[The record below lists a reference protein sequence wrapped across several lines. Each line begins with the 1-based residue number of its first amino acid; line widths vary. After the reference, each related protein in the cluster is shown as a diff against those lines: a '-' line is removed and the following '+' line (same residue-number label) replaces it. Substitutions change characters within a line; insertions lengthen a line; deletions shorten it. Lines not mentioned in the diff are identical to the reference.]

1 MSRGILKEI
10 FINSKNIIIMKKVLL
25 LACAAVMSL
34 AANAQDYKQS
44 VAKES
49 LSLIGKMNVLHSAAA
64 PEVDMSKVAMPKSR
78 VAVKR
83 AAHDGIY
90 GLYIMDHTDFNGVG
104 DGCDS
109 IFVEKANVTDNGV
122 TYNVKFRIPGEAYDA
137 TSQKFYNT
145 DMSFYGKYDEAEGK
159 ITCPTGQVICN
170 HFKYGEFALYSWT
183 GSTDDPDNL
192 GLDDQNPIT
201 FTVED
206 GTISLDQAG
215 FAYYMVDYS
224 NQQGKVQ
231 LWANL
236 FNIAFKP
243 ANGMMEFALY
253 NQDAPADD
261 QDPFFYYNAAV
272 AVEDFGYNVNVYGYA
287 PLGATDMTGGQSMN
301 GYGAS
306 GSIQMSIAE
315 DGKAVS
321 MPAGQY
327 VWPLFI
333 LVGSSNVTDE
343 TGQSVY
349 IHAKDGNY
357 PVADGSGFVDGE
369 LAAGNQIYFQSVAL
383 FSNLWNDD
391 GLKGYGMWTYKNTV
405 TLDEGGFSAA
415 GISDATVSPLKKA
428 SEQCYNALGQ
438 RVNANA
444 KGLIIRDGKKFFI
457 K

>member
-1 MSRGILKEI
+1 
-10 FINSKNIIIMKKVLL
+10 MKKVLL

-90 GLYIMDHTDFNGVG
+90 GLYIMDHTDYSGTG

-109 IFVEKANVTDNGV
+109 IFVEKANVTEDGV
-122 TYNVKFRIPGEAYDA
+122 ACNVKFRIPGESFDA
-137 TSQKFYNT
+137 TSKKYYNT
-145 DMSFYGKYDEAEGK
+145 DFSFYGKYDEAEGK
-159 ITCPTGQVICN
+159 ITCPTGQVICK
-170 HFKYGEFALYSWT
+170 HFKYGDFALYAWT

-192 GLDDQNPIT
+192 MIDTENPIT

-206 GTISLDQAG
+206 GSINLDQAG
-215 FAYYMVDYS
+215 FVYYMVDYS
-224 NQQGKVQ
+224 AQQGKDQ
-231 LWANL
+231 FWTHL

-253 NQDAPADD
+253 NDKAPEGD

-272 AVEDFGYNVNVYGYA
+272 AVEDFGYNVNVYGFA
-287 PLGATDMTGGQSMN
+287 PLGAMN
-301 GYGAS
+301 GGSSLNGLGVS

-327 VWPLFI
+327 VWPLFV
-333 LVGSSNVTDE
+333 LVGNSNVTE
-343 TGQSVY
+343 ESGKTVY

-391 GLKGYGMWTYKNTV
+391 GLKGWGMWIYKNTI

>member
-109 IFVEKANVTDNGV
+109 IFVEKANVTEQGV
-122 TYNVKFRIPGEAYDA
+122 TCNVKFRIPGESFDA
-137 TSQKFYNT
+137 TSKKYYNT
-145 DMSFYGKYDEAEGK
+145 DFSFYGKYDEAEGK
-159 ITCPTGQVICN
+159 ITCPTGQVICK
-170 HFKYGEFALYSWT
+170 HFKYGDFALFAWT
-183 GSTDDPDNL
+183 GSTEDPDNL
-192 GLDDQNPIT
+192 MIDSENPIT

-224 NQQGKVQ
+224 TQQGKNQ
-231 LWANL
+231 FWTNL

-253 NQDAPADD
+253 NDKAPEDD

-272 AVEDFGYNVNVYGYA
+272 AVEDFGYNVNVYGFA
-287 PLGATDMTGGQSMN
+287 PLGAMN
-301 GYGAS
+301 G
-306 GSIQMSIAE
+306 
-315 DGKAVS
+315 
-321 MPAGQY
+321 
-327 VWPLFI
+327 
-333 LVGSSNVTDE
+333 GSSDRKSTRLNSSHI
-343 TGQSVY
+343 QKSRM
-349 IHAKDGNY
+349 
-357 PVADGSGFVDGE
+357 PS
-369 LAAGNQIYFQSVAL
+369 
-383 FSNLWNDD
+383 
-391 GLKGYGMWTYKNTV
+391 
-405 TLDEGGFSAA
+405 SA
-415 GISDATVSPLKKA
+415 
-428 SEQCYNALGQ
+428 
-438 RVNANA
+438 
-444 KGLIIRDGKKFFI
+444 
-457 K
+457 

>member
-83 AAHDGIY
+83 VAHDGIY
-90 GLYIMDHTDFNGVG
+90 GLYIMDHTDYTGAP

-109 IFVEKANVTDNGV
+109 IFVEKANVTEDGV
-122 TYNVKFRIPGEAYDA
+122 TYNVKFRISGESFDA
-137 TSQKFYNT
+137 TSKKYYNT
-145 DMSFYGKYDEAEGK
+145 DFSFYGKYDEAEGK
-159 ITCPTGQVICN
+159 ITCPTGQVICK
-170 HFKYGEFALYSWT
+170 HFKYGDFALYAWT
-183 GSTDDPDNL
+183 GSTEDPDNL
-192 GLDDQNPIT
+192 MIDSENPIT

-206 GTISLDQAG
+206 GSINLDQAG
-215 FAYYMVDYS
+215 FVYYMVDYS
-224 NQQGKVQ
+224 KQQGKDQ
-231 LWANL
+231 FWTHL

-253 NQDAPADD
+253 NDKAPEGD

-272 AVEDFGYNVNVYGYA
+272 AVEDFGYNVNVYGFA
-287 PLGATDMTGGQSMN
+287 PLGAMN
-301 GYGAS
+301 GGSSLNGLGVS

-327 VWPLFI
+327 VWPLFV
-333 LVGSSNVTDE
+333 LVGNSNVTE
-343 TGQSVY
+343 ESGKTVY

-391 GLKGYGMWTYKNTV
+391 GLKGYGMWTYKNTI

>member
-1 MSRGILKEI
+1 
-10 FINSKNIIIMKKVLL
+10 MKKVLL

-83 AAHDGIY
+83 VAHDGIY
-90 GLYIMDHTDFNGVG
+90 GLYIMDHTDYTGAP

-109 IFVEKANVTDNGV
+109 IFVEKANVTEDGV
-122 TYNVKFRIPGEAYDA
+122 TYNVKFRIPGESFDA
-137 TSQKFYNT
+137 TSKKYYNT
-145 DMSFYGKYDEAEGK
+145 DFSFYGKYDEAEGK
-159 ITCPTGQVICN
+159 ITCPTGQVICK
-170 HFKYGEFALYSWT
+170 HFKYGDFALYAWT
-183 GSTDDPDNL
+183 GSTEDPDNL
-192 GLDDQNPIT
+192 MIDAENPIT

-206 GTISLDQAG
+206 GSISLDQG
-215 FAYYMVDYS
+215 GLAYYMVDYS
-224 NQQGKVQ
+224 KEQGKDQ
-231 LWANL
+231 FWTNL

-253 NQDAPADD
+253 NDKAPEGD

-272 AVEDFGYNVNVYGYA
+272 AVEDFGYNVNVYGFA
-287 PLGATDMTGGQSMN
+287 PLGAMN
-301 GYGAS
+301 GGSSLNGLGVS

-327 VWPLFI
+327 VWPLFV
-333 LVGSSNVTDE
+333 LVGNSNVTE
-343 TGQSVY
+343 ESGKTVY

-383 FSNLWNDD
+383 FSNLWNDN
-391 GLKGYGMWTYKNTV
+391 GLKGWGMWIYKNTI

>member
-1 MSRGILKEI
+1 
-10 FINSKNIIIMKKVLL
+10 MKKVLL

-83 AAHDGIY
+83 VAHDGIY
-90 GLYIMDHTDFNGVG
+90 GLYIMDHTDYTGAP

-109 IFVEKANVTDNGV
+109 IFVEKANVTEDGV
-122 TYNVKFRIPGEAYDA
+122 TYNVKFRIPGESFDA
-137 TSQKFYNT
+137 TSKKYYNT
-145 DMSFYGKYDEAEGK
+145 DFSFYGKYDEAEGK
-159 ITCPTGQVICN
+159 ITCPTGQVICK
-170 HFKYGEFALYSWT
+170 HFKYGDFALYAWT
-183 GSTDDPDNL
+183 GSTEDPDNL
-192 GLDDQNPIT
+192 MIDSENPIT

-206 GTISLDQAG
+206 GSINLDQAG
-215 FAYYMVDYS
+215 FVYYMVDYS
-224 NQQGKVQ
+224 KQQGKDQ
-231 LWANL
+231 FWTHL

-253 NQDAPADD
+253 NDKAPEGD

-272 AVEDFGYNVNVYGYA
+272 AVEDFGYNVNVYGFA
-287 PLGATDMTGGQSMN
+287 PLGAMN
-301 GYGAS
+301 GGSSLNGLGVS

-327 VWPLFI
+327 VWPLFV
-333 LVGSSNVTDE
+333 LVGNSNVTE
-343 TGQSVY
+343 ESGKTVY

-391 GLKGYGMWTYKNTV
+391 GLKGWGMWIYKNTI

>member
-1 MSRGILKEI
+1 MIW
-10 FINSKNIIIMKKVLL
+10 NS
-25 LACAAVMSL
+25 S
-34 AANAQDYKQS
+34 
-44 VAKES
+44 
-49 LSLIGKMNVLHSAAA
+49 
-64 PEVDMSKVAMPKSR
+64 
-78 VAVKR
+78 
-83 AAHDGIY
+83 
-90 GLYIMDHTDFNGVG
+90 DF
-104 DGCDS
+104 
-109 IFVEKANVTDNGV
+109 
-122 TYNVKFRIPGEAYDA
+122 
-137 TSQKFYNT
+137 
-145 DMSFYGKYDEAEGK
+145 SFYGKYDEAEGK
-159 ITCPTGQVICN
+159 ITCPTGQVICK
-170 HFKYGEFALYSWT
+170 HFKYGDFALYAWT

-192 GLDDQNPIT
+192 MIDSENPIT

-224 NQQGKVQ
+224 TQQGKNQ
-231 LWANL
+231 FWTHF

-253 NQDAPADD
+253 NDKAPEGD

-272 AVEDFGYNVNVYGYA
+272 AVEDFGYNVNVYGFA
-287 PLGATDMTGGQSMN
+287 PLGAMN
-301 GYGAS
+301 GGASLNGLGVS

-327 VWPLFI
+327 VWPLFV
-333 LVGSSNVTDE
+333 LVGNSNVTE
-343 TGQSVY
+343 ESGKTVY

>member
-1 MSRGILKEI
+1 
-10 FINSKNIIIMKKVLL
+10 MKKVLL

-83 AAHDGIY
+83 VAHDGIY
-90 GLYIMDHTDFNGVG
+90 GLYIMDHTDYTGAP

-109 IFVEKANVTDNGV
+109 IFVEKANVTEDGV
-122 TYNVKFRIPGEAYDA
+122 TYNVKFRIPGESFDA
-137 TSQKFYNT
+137 TSKKYYNT
-145 DMSFYGKYDEAEGK
+145 DFSFYGKYDEAEGK
-159 ITCPTGQVICN
+159 ITCPTGQVICK
-170 HFKYGEFALYSWT
+170 HFKYGDFALYAWT
-183 GSTDDPDNL
+183 GSTEDPDNL
-192 GLDDQNPIT
+192 MIDSENPIT

-206 GTISLDQAG
+206 GSINLDQAG
-215 FAYYMVDYS
+215 FVYYMVDYS
-224 NQQGKVQ
+224 KQQGTDQ
-231 LWANL
+231 FWTHL

-253 NQDAPADD
+253 NDKAPEGD

-272 AVEDFGYNVNVYGYA
+272 AVEDFGYNVNVYGFA
-287 PLGATDMTGGQSMN
+287 PLGAMN
-301 GYGAS
+301 GGSSLNGLGVS

-327 VWPLFI
+327 VWPLFV
-333 LVGSSNVTDE
+333 LVGNSNVTE
-343 TGQSVY
+343 ESGKTVY
-349 IHAKDGNY
+349 IHAEDGNY

-391 GLKGYGMWTYKNTV
+391 GLKGWGMWIYKNTI

>member
-1 MSRGILKEI
+1 
-10 FINSKNIIIMKKVLL
+10 MKKVLL

-83 AAHDGIY
+83 VAHDGIY
-90 GLYIMDHTDFNGVG
+90 GLYIMDHTDYTGAP

-109 IFVEKANVTDNGV
+109 IFVEKANVTEDGV
-122 TYNVKFRIPGEAYDA
+122 TYNVKFRIPGESFDA
-137 TSQKFYNT
+137 TSKKYYNT
-145 DMSFYGKYDEAEGK
+145 DFSFYGKYDEAEGK
-159 ITCPTGQVICN
+159 ITCPTGQVICK
-170 HFKYGEFALYSWT
+170 HFKYGDFALYAWT
-183 GSTDDPDNL
+183 GSTEDPDNL
-192 GLDDQNPIT
+192 MIDSENPIT

-206 GTISLDQAG
+206 GSINLDQAG
-215 FAYYMVDYS
+215 FVYYMVDYS
-224 NQQGKVQ
+224 KQQGTDQ
-231 LWANL
+231 FWTHL

-253 NQDAPADD
+253 NDKAPEGD

-272 AVEDFGYNVNVYGYA
+272 AVEDFGYNVNVYGFA
-287 PLGATDMTGGQSMN
+287 PLGAMN
-301 GYGAS
+301 GGSSLNGLGVS

-327 VWPLFI
+327 VWPLFV
-333 LVGSSNVTDE
+333 LVGNSNVTE
-343 TGQSVY
+343 ESGKTVY

-391 GLKGYGMWTYKNTV
+391 GLKGWGMWIYKNTI

>member
-1 MSRGILKEI
+1 MSRGILKEN

-34 AANAQDYKQS
+34 AANAQNYKQS

-90 GLYIMDHTDFNGVG
+90 GLYIMAHTDYNGVG

-109 IFVEKANVTDNGV
+109 IFVEKANVTDKGV
-122 TYNVKFRIPGEAYDA
+122 TYNVKFRIPGESFDA
-137 TSQKFYNT
+137 TSKKYCNNDF
-145 DMSFYGKYDEAEGK
+145 SFYGKYDEAEGK
-159 ITCPTGQVICN
+159 ITCPTNQVICN
-170 HFKYGEFALYSWT
+170 HFRYGKFTLISWT
-183 GSTDDPDNL
+183 GSTDDPNSL
-192 GLDDQNPIT
+192 KLDDQNPIT

-215 FAYYMVDYS
+215 FAYYMDDYS
-224 NQQGKVQ
+224 KQEGEVKI
-231 LWANL
+231 WTNL
-236 FNIAFKP
+236 FNIAFKS

-253 NQDAPADD
+253 NQDAPKDD

-272 AVEDFGYNVNVYGYA
+272 AVEDFGYNVNVYGFA
-287 PLGATDMTGGQSMN
+287 PLGAMN
-301 GYGAS
+301 GGASLNGLGVS

-327 VWPLFI
+327 VWPLFV
-333 LVGSSNVTDE
+333 LVGSDKVTE
-343 TGQSVY
+343 ESGKTVY

-391 GLKGYGMWTYKNTV
+391 GLKGWGMWIYKNTI

>member
-109 IFVEKANVTDNGV
+109 IFVEKANVTVQDV
-122 TYNVKFRIPGEAYDA
+122 TCNVKFRIPGESFDA
-137 TSQKFYNT
+137 TSKKYCNT
-145 DMSFYGKYDEAEGK
+145 DFSFYGKYDEAEGK
-159 ITCPTGQVICN
+159 ITCPTGQVICK
-170 HFKYGEFALYSWT
+170 HFKYGDFALYAWT

-192 GLDDQNPIT
+192 MIDSENPIT

-224 NQQGKVQ
+224 TQQGKNQ
-231 LWANL
+231 FWTHL

-253 NQDAPADD
+253 NDKAPEGD

-272 AVEDFGYNVNVYGYA
+272 AVEDFGYNVNVYGFA
-287 PLGATDMTGGQSMN
+287 PLGAMN
-301 GYGAS
+301 GGASLNGLGVS

-327 VWPLFI
+327 VWPLFVLI
-333 LVGSSNVTDE
+333 GSDKITEESGE
-343 TGQSVY
+343 TVY

-391 GLKGYGMWTYKNTV
+391 GLKGWGMWIYKNTI

>member
-1 MSRGILKEI
+1 
-10 FINSKNIIIMKKVLL
+10 MKKVLL

-83 AAHDGIY
+83 VAHDGIY
-90 GLYIMDHTDFNGVG
+90 GLYIMDHTDYTGAP

-109 IFVEKANVTDNGV
+109 IFVEKANVTEDGV
-122 TYNVKFRIPGEAYDA
+122 TYNVKFRIPGESFDA
-137 TSQKFYNT
+137 TSKKYYNT
-145 DMSFYGKYDEAEGK
+145 DFSFYGKYDEAEGK
-159 ITCPTGQVICN
+159 ITCPTGQVICK
-170 HFKYGEFALYSWT
+170 HFKYGDFALYAWT
-183 GSTDDPDNL
+183 GSTEDPANL
-192 GLDDQNPIT
+192 RIDAENPIT

-215 FAYYMVDYS
+215 FAYYMDDYS
-224 NQQGKVQ
+224 KEQGEDQ
-231 LWANL
+231 FWTNL

-253 NQDAPADD
+253 NDKAPEGD

-272 AVEDFGYNVNVYGYA
+272 AVEDFGYNVNVYGFA
-287 PLGATDMTGGQSMN
+287 PLGAMN
-301 GYGAS
+301 GGSSLNGLGVS

-327 VWPLFI
+327 VWPLFV
-333 LVGSSNVTDE
+333 LVGNSNVTE
-343 TGQSVY
+343 ESGKTVY

-391 GLKGYGMWTYKNTV
+391 GLKGWGMWIYKNTI

>member
-1 MSRGILKEI
+1 
-10 FINSKNIIIMKKVLL
+10 MKKVLL

-83 AAHDGIY
+83 VAHDGIY
-90 GLYIMDHTDFNGVG
+90 GLYIMDHTDYTGAP

-109 IFVEKANVTDNGV
+109 IFVEKANVTEDGV
-122 TYNVKFRIPGEAYDA
+122 TYNVKFRIPGESFDA
-137 TSQKFYNT
+137 TSKKYYNT
-145 DMSFYGKYDEAEGK
+145 DFSFYGKYDEAEGK
-159 ITCPTGQVICN
+159 ITCPTGQVICK
-170 HFKYGEFALYSWT
+170 HFKYGDFALYAWT
-183 GSTDDPDNL
+183 GSTEDPDNL
-192 GLDDQNPIT
+192 MIDSENPIT

-206 GTISLDQAG
+206 GSINLDLAG
-215 FAYYMVDYS
+215 FVYYMVDYS
-224 NQQGKVQ
+224 KQQGKDQ
-231 LWANL
+231 FWTHL

-253 NQDAPADD
+253 NDKAPEGD

-272 AVEDFGYNVNVYGYA
+272 AVEDFGYNVNVYGFA
-287 PLGATDMTGGQSMN
+287 PLGAMN
-301 GYGAS
+301 GGSSLNGLGVS

-327 VWPLFI
+327 VWPLFV
-333 LVGSSNVTDE
+333 LVGNSNVTE
-343 TGQSVY
+343 ESGKTVY

-391 GLKGYGMWTYKNTV
+391 GLKGYGMWTYKNTI

>member
-1 MSRGILKEI
+1 MSRGILKEN

-109 IFVEKANVTDNGV
+109 IFVEKANVTEQGV
-122 TYNVKFRIPGEAYDA
+122 TCNVKFRIPGESFDA
-137 TSQKFYNT
+137 TSKKYCNT
-145 DMSFYGKYDEAEGK
+145 DFSFYGKYDEAEGK
-159 ITCPTGQVICN
+159 ITCPTGQVICK
-170 HFKYGEFALYSWT
+170 HFKYGDFALYAWT

-192 GLDDQNPIT
+192 MIDSENPIT

-224 NQQGKVQ
+224 TQQGKNQ
-231 LWANL
+231 FWSHL

-253 NQDAPADD
+253 NDKAPEGD

-272 AVEDFGYNVNVYGYA
+272 AVEDFGYNVNVYGFA
-287 PLGATDMTGGQSMN
+287 PLGAMN
-301 GYGAS
+301 GGTSLNGLGVS

-327 VWPLFI
+327 VWPLFVLI
-333 LVGSSNVTDE
+333 GSDKITEESGKTA
-343 TGQSVY
+343 Y

-369 LAAGNQIYFQSVAL
+369 LAAGNQIYFQSVAI

-391 GLKGYGMWTYKNTV
+391 GLKGYGMWTYKNTI

>member
-1 MSRGILKEI
+1 
-10 FINSKNIIIMKKVLL
+10 MKKVLL

-83 AAHDGIY
+83 VAHDGIY
-90 GLYIMDHTDFNGVG
+90 GLYIMDHTDYTGAP

-109 IFVEKANVTDNGV
+109 IFVEKANVTEDGV
-122 TYNVKFRIPGEAYDA
+122 TYNVKFRIPGESFDA
-137 TSQKFYNT
+137 TSKKYYNT
-145 DMSFYGKYDEAEGK
+145 DFSFYGKYDEAEGK
-159 ITCPTGQVICN
+159 ITCPTGQVICK
-170 HFKYGEFALYSWT
+170 HFKYGDFALYAWT
-183 GSTDDPDNL
+183 GSTEDPASLRIDAE
-192 GLDDQNPIT
+192 NPIT

-224 NQQGKVQ
+224 KEQGEDQ
-231 LWANL
+231 FWTHL

-253 NQDAPADD
+253 NDKAPEGD

-272 AVEDFGYNVNVYGYA
+272 AVEDFGYNVNVYGFA
-287 PLGATDMTGGQSMN
+287 PLGAMN
-301 GYGAS
+301 GGSSLNGLGVS

-327 VWPLFI
+327 VWPLFV
-333 LVGSSNVTDE
+333 LVGNSNVTE
-343 TGQSVY
+343 ESGKTVY

-391 GLKGYGMWTYKNTV
+391 GLKGWGMWIYKNSI

>member
-1 MSRGILKEI
+1 
-10 FINSKNIIIMKKVLL
+10 MKKVLL

-83 AAHDGIY
+83 VAHDGIY
-90 GLYIMDHTDFNGVG
+90 GLYIMDHTDYTGAP

-109 IFVEKANVTDNGV
+109 IFVEKANVTEDGV
-122 TYNVKFRIPGEAYDA
+122 TYNVKFRIPGESFDA
-137 TSQKFYNT
+137 TSRKYYNT
-145 DMSFYGKYDEAEGK
+145 DFSFYGKYDEAEGK
-159 ITCPTGQVICN
+159 ITCPTGQVICK
-170 HFKYGEFALYSWT
+170 HFKYGDFALYAWT
-183 GSTDDPDNL
+183 GSTEDPDNL
-192 GLDDQNPIT
+192 MIDSENPIT

-206 GTISLDQAG
+206 GSINLDQAG
-215 FAYYMVDYS
+215 FVYYMVDYS
-224 NQQGKVQ
+224 KQQGKDQ
-231 LWANL
+231 FWTHL

-253 NQDAPADD
+253 NDKAPEGD

-272 AVEDFGYNVNVYGYA
+272 AVEDFGYNVNVYGFA
-287 PLGATDMTGGQSMN
+287 PLGAMN
-301 GYGAS
+301 GGSSLNGLGVS

-327 VWPLFI
+327 VWPLFV
-333 LVGSSNVTDE
+333 LVGNSNVTE
-343 TGQSVY
+343 ESGKTVY

-391 GLKGYGMWTYKNTV
+391 GLKGWGMWIYKNTI

>member
-83 AAHDGIY
+83 VAHDGIY
-90 GLYIMDHTDFNGVG
+90 GLYIMDHTDYTGAP

-109 IFVEKANVTDNGV
+109 IFVEKANVTEDGV
-122 TYNVKFRIPGEAYDA
+122 TYNVKFRIPGESFDA
-137 TSQKFYNT
+137 TSKKYYNT
-145 DMSFYGKYDEAEGK
+145 DFSFYGKYDEAEGK
-159 ITCPTGQVICN
+159 ITCPTGQVICK
-170 HFKYGEFALYSWT
+170 HFKYGDFALYAWT
-183 GSTDDPDNL
+183 GSTEDPDNL
-192 GLDDQNPIT
+192 MIDSENPIT

-206 GTISLDQAG
+206 GSINLDQAG
-215 FAYYMVDYS
+215 FVYYMVDYS
-224 NQQGKVQ
+224 KQQGKDQ
-231 LWANL
+231 FWSHL

-253 NQDAPADD
+253 NQNAPEDD

-272 AVEDFGYNVNVYGYA
+272 AVEDFGYNVNVYGFA
-287 PLGATDMTGGQSMN
+287 PLGAMN
-301 GYGAS
+301 GGSSLNGLGVS

-327 VWPLFI
+327 VWPLFV
-333 LVGSSNVTDE
+333 LVGNSNVTE
-343 TGQSVY
+343 ESGKTVY

-391 GLKGYGMWTYKNTV
+391 GLKGWGMWIYKNTI

>member
-1 MSRGILKEI
+1 
-10 FINSKNIIIMKKVLL
+10 MKKVLL

-83 AAHDGIY
+83 VAHDGIY
-90 GLYIMDHTDFNGVG
+90 GLYIMDHTDYTGAP

-109 IFVEKANVTDNGV
+109 IFVEKANVTEDGV
-122 TYNVKFRIPGEAYDA
+122 TYNVKFRIPGESFDA
-137 TSQKFYNT
+137 TSKKYYNT
-145 DMSFYGKYDEAEGK
+145 DFSFYGKYDEAEGK
-159 ITCPTGQVICN
+159 ITCPTGQVICK
-170 HFKYGEFALYSWT
+170 HFKYGDFALYAWT
-183 GSTDDPDNL
+183 GSTEDPANL
-192 GLDDQNPIT
+192 MIDAENPIT

-206 GTISLDQAG
+206 GTISLDQGG

-224 NQQGKVQ
+224 KEQGKDQ
-231 LWANL
+231 FWTNL

-253 NQDAPADD
+253 NDKAPEGD

-272 AVEDFGYNVNVYGYA
+272 AVEDFGYNVNVYGFA
-287 PLGATDMTGGQSMN
+287 PLGAMN
-301 GYGAS
+301 GGSSLNGLGVS

-327 VWPLFI
+327 VWPLFV
-333 LVGSSNVTDE
+333 LVGNSNVTE
-343 TGQSVY
+343 ESGKTVY

-391 GLKGYGMWTYKNTV
+391 GLKGWGMWIYKNTI